1 MGRVPHTGPWH
12 LPRVSRP
19 VGHRAHIQSQAS
31 CLQNSNPCSTVAGEP
46 SPASAGLSPS
56 QRCALGLR
64 CGRCPPRSTDSAFEH
79 PHSAAF
85 SPNALPAREA
95 PEVSPQSPWRLNLW
109 APLARMLQNG
119 RKGISFSH
127 QLLEIVKVH
136 FILTQEYGG
145 AWLFRVQGGG
155 CTNMKTSVQ
164 GFLSRVI

>member
-1 MGRVPHTGPWH
+1 MRARGYHKPQSRSLKMNQADQPRKVPRGIHW
-12 LPRVSRP
+12 
-19 VGHRAHIQSQAS
+19 VGLALSL
-31 CLQNSNPCSTVAGEP
+31 CCPTKLQ
-46 SPASAGLSPS
+46 L
-56 QRCALGLR
+56 Q
-64 CGRCPPRSTDSAFEH
+64 RSTDSAFEH

-136 FILTQEYGG
+136 FILTLIIQAGRSLPPRPS
-145 AWLFRVQGGG
+145 A
-155 CTNMKTSVQ
+155 SP
-164 GFLSRVI
+164 